1 MFCKR
6 CGKELA
12 ERSQFCSS
20 CGAEVEAS
28 ATTAVPKPGP
38 ARVAPPQAFA
48 PPRVYPAAKPKK
60 SMGPLIVGIVVGAVV
75 LFLLLVTVIA
85 VPVYLHDRK
94 NAQLR
99 TCQANLRTIDGAI
112 SSYYA
117 EYEKNPEDVETLV
130 DARFLKKVPTCPSG
144 PLPYTLEVD
153 DEGNYGAHCPNDPN
167 HSH

>member
-12 ERSQFCSS
+12 EGSKFCSS
-20 CGAEVEAS
+20 CGAEVETS

-48 PPRVYPAAKPKK
+48 PPPVYPAAKPKK

-85 VPVYLHDRK
+85 VPVYLNSRK

-153 DEGNYGAHCPNDPN
+153 DEGNYDAHCPNDPN
-167 HSH
+167 HSY